1 MNEIFEKYE
10 GFDWDNANS
19 DKNWIKHKVTK
30 IECEQSFFNRPLI
43 VAEDNK
49 HSTKEKR
56 WYMLGRTDTDRKLF
70 IVFTIRKNLIR
81 VISARNMNKKERNI
95 YHEKVK

>member
-1 MNEIFEKYE
+1 M
-10 GFDWDNANS
+10 
-19 DKNWIKHKVTK
+19 
-30 IECEQSFFNRPLI
+30 I